1 MTQWTDRRFPLSPLR
16 TRLRDRWPHLGE
28 AFAAGAVAAVLG
40 LGSFAL
46 LVMVLWISSPYPD
59 NGPGGALRVAAALW
73 LLAHGVV
80 LVRTETLS
88 GLPAPVGVTP
98 LLLAAVPVWL
108 LHRAARDVTDGEGE
122 EAAEAGAPL
131 VDVRTSWAGVVT
143 GYLAVSAVAA
153 LYATD
158 GTLRPAWAWSTMHLP
173 LTVVVA
179 AGAGVWTAYGRPCGR
194 LPRSVRRALD
204 RLPSVV
210 RQVVTAGAVDAEGR
224 VRLGDSLRAAMAGTA
239 VLVGGG
245 ALLVGVS
252 LLWHGEAAQSTFHQ
266 LADGWSGRWGVLL
279 LAMALVPNAA
289 VWGAAYGLGPGFVLG
304 VGHVTGPLSSTRP
317 PALLPPF
324 PLLAAVPRAGGG
336 PLWWAVAAVPVVA
349 GATVGWFVA
358 RAACEG
364 RERGRAA
371 VWPVGRAVGAVVVAG
386 VLCGLLL
393 GGLAEAAGGPLGVA
407 ALARFGP
414 VGWQVGG
421 AAAGWTVGLG
431 VPVALGVRA
440 WRLRGSEARKKRKKP
455 KEPRKGAA
463 AVPSPTAAEP
473 ADTHRGRNADV
484 AWGRRGATPRA
495 SWDHPGP
502 GSHRAWGDPGPAP
515 HGAWEDPD
523 LRPYEAL
530 PAEDPALG
538 PNTSWVDLELKQYEE
553 LSADDPLLSQRPK
566 PSPPEVPGPGA

>member
-1 MTQWTDRRFPLSPLR
+1 MTQWTDRRFPLPPLR

-28 AFAAGAVAAVLG
+28 ALEGGAVAAVLG
-40 LGSFAL
+40 LGSFTL

-98 LLLAAVPVWL
+98 LLLAVVPVWL

-122 EAAEAGAPL
+122 EAAESEAPL
-131 VDVRTSWAGVVT
+131 VDVRTAWVGVAT
-143 GYLAVSAVAA
+143 GYLGVAAVAA
-153 LYATD
+153 LYAAD
-158 GTLRPAWAWSTMHLP
+158 GALRPAWAWSAMHLP
-173 LTVVVA
+173 LVVVVS

-194 LPRSVRRALD
+194 LPRSVRRALE
-204 RLPSVV
+204 RLPAGM
-210 RQVVTAGAVDAEGR
+210 RRVVTAGTVDSEGR

-245 ALLVGVS
+245 ALLVGAS
-252 LLWHGEAAQSTFHQ
+252 LLSHGEAAQSTFHQ
-266 LADGWSGRWGVLL
+266 LTEGWSGRWGVLL
-279 LAMALVPNAA
+279 LAVALVPNAA

-304 VGHVTGPLSSTRP
+304 VGHVMGPLSTTRP

-324 PLLAAVPRAGGG
+324 PLLAAVPRTGGG
-336 PLWWAVAAVPVVA
+336 PFVWAVAAVPVAA
-349 GATVGWFVA
+349 GVTVGWFVA

-364 RERGRAA
+364 RERGREA
-371 VWPVGRAVGAVVVAG
+371 VWPAGRVVAAVVVAG

-393 GGLAEAAGGPLGVA
+393 GGQAQSAGGPLGVA

-421 AAAGWTVGLG
+421 AAAAWTVGTG

-440 WRLRGSEARKKRKKP
+440 WWLRSSRVRRN
-455 KEPRKGAA
+455 PRAPRRGASAA
-463 AVPSPTAAEP
+463 AVPSPTAPEP
-473 ADTHRGRNADV
+473 AGVHGGRNTYADWEQP
-484 AWGRRGATPRA
+484 ALRRYATWER
-495 SWDHPGP
+495 PGP
-502 GSHRAWGDPGPAP
+502 RTYAAWADPGLEPY
-515 HGAWEDPD
+515 GAWVDPD
-523 LRPYEAL
+523 LKPYEVL
-530 PAEDPALG
+530 PAEDPGLSPHTA
-538 PNTSWVDLELKQYEE
+538 WVDLELKQYEE
-553 LSADDPLLSQRPK
+553 LSADDPLLSQRPRTA
-566 PSPPEVPGPGA
+566 PSEEQGRDA